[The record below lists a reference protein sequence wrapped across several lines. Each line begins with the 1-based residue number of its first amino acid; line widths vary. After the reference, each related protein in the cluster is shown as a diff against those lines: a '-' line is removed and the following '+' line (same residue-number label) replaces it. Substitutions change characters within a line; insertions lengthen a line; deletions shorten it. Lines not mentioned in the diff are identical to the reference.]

1 MKPEL
6 AEKIRSNLIT
16 QALIVV
22 LCVTFS
28 NNRHSQTADLMELEN
43 LYVSHRLMTATVAE
57 VRNNDLDDNPSPAAA
72 NMASDLGKYGAKNPQ
87 ASELDAMAYFLSQ
100 AKPAYS
106 PPVHRVSLPSGGWL
120 RFHADPATF
129 KQLAPPL
136 VEGTT
141 PLYEMTVVVTPDS
154 DLHQQGE
161 LRFTFTNAEQSV
173 NPILHTKV
181 WEPMPLRAEVKGEAE
196 PMGKDDIE
204 GRILL
209 KARNWTSATGPVD
222 NLYAAS
228 RYSYENEE
236 ISVPVANIQ
245 VSASLA
251 LAAIALVAT
260 ALCAW
265 MSYQCRQAQ
274 ASSDAAAEPHQGVLI
289 LKPKEGTVAPG
300 VWHGLLAHA
309 EIWFVQPPYW
319 IGLLSPVICTLLLSI
334 GHADIDYSWLGWVL
348 LPFAAGYV
356 WLLARA
362 IVGVAWTK
370 R

>member
-136 VEGTT
+136 VEDAT
-141 PLYEMTVVVTPDS
+141 PLYELTVVITP
-154 DLHQQGE
+154 E
-161 LRFTFTNAEQSV
+161 VEILRT
-173 NPILHTKV
+173 
-181 WEPMPLRAEVKGEAE
+181 VK
-196 PMGKDDIE
+196 
-204 GRILL
+204 L
-209 KARNWTSATGPVD
+209 
-222 NLYAAS
+222 
-228 RYSYENEE
+228 
-236 ISVPVANIQ
+236 
-245 VSASLA
+245 
-251 LAAIALVAT
+251 
-260 ALCAW
+260 
-265 MSYQCRQAQ
+265 
-274 ASSDAAAEPHQGVLI
+274 
-289 LKPKEGTVAPG
+289 
-300 VWHGLLAHA
+300 
-309 EIWFVQPPYW
+309 
-319 IGLLSPVICTLLLSI
+319 
-334 GHADIDYSWLGWVL
+334 
-348 LPFAAGYV
+348 
-356 WLLARA
+356 
-362 IVGVAWTK
+362 
-370 R
+370 

>member
-28 NNRHSQTADLMELEN
+28 NNRHSQTADIMELEN
-43 LYVSHRLMTATVAE
+43 LYVALRLMTTTVAE
-57 VRNNDLDDNPSPAAA
+57 VRNNDDDSKSTPVPETMANDLDQFAVKDP
-72 NMASDLGKYGAKNPQ
+72 G
-87 ASELDAMAYFLSQ
+87 ASELDAMATFLSK
-100 AKPAYS
+100 AKPAYR
-106 PPVHRVSLPSGGWL
+106 PPVHRVPLPSGGWL
-120 RFHADPATF
+120 RFHADPSSF
-129 KQLAPPL
+129 KELAPPPAGKL
-136 VEGTT
+136 V
-141 PLYEMTVVVTPDS
+141 PLYEMTVVVTADS
-154 DLHQQGE
+154 DLHQQGD
-161 LRFTFTNAEQSV
+161 LRFTFTNAEESV
-173 NPILHTKV
+173 NPITHTKV
-181 WEPMPLRAEVKGEAE
+181 WELMRPRAFVKGEPE
-196 PMGKDDIE
+196 PMASEDIQ
-204 GRILL
+204 GRIVL
-209 KARNWTSATGPVD
+209 KARDWTSATGPAD
-222 NLYAAS
+222 SLYAAS

-236 ISVPVANIQ
+236 ITVPVANIQ
-245 VSASLA
+245 VSASMA
-251 LAAIALVAT
+251 LAALALVAT

-274 ASSDAAAEPHQGVLI
+274 ANSEAPAETHQGVLI

-300 VWHGLLAHA
+300 FWHGMLAHA

-319 IGLLSPVICTLLLSI
+319 IGMLSPVICTLLLSI
-334 GHADIDYSWLGWVL
+334 SHADIDYSWLGWVL